1 VAFGRKKAVPAGT
14 LGPIGDPVTDMRAA
28 ERRAS
33 LVGAAVPIHLGD
45 AASWQMFKLGDHRWQ
60 WEAWRHYD
68 ICGEM
73 RFVVNWVGQAIS
85 RCRMYAAE
93 VTDDGTVGDETDD
106 AKIKLI
112 AETMFG
118 TAASKAQAQRL
129 MGINMMVAGD
139 VFIVAEGYQN
149 ADEDKWYVCSSS
161 EVFRRGDDIMVRRS
175 ITHGGGQYK
184 LNPETDL
191 LIRAWNPH
199 PRRYDAADST
209 VRAILPVL
217 RELEQCTKR
226 VFAELDSRL
235 AGAGILLLPEN
246 IDFPRPPTENPG
258 DPQPSGAE
266 GFLQILQNTMAT
278 SMQQRD
284 SAAAVVPIILQVAT
298 EALDKI
304 KHLTFDSSISDHI
317 SQMRKDAVTR
327 MAMSLDIPPE
337 VLTGMGGSNHWSS
350 WQIEES
356 SIKIHIEPLLI
367 QLADALNIGYFQPAL
382 KAAGVQNPEKY
393 TLWFDVGPLAVRP
406 NRSDQAMQFAEK
418 EYISAKAARDNAA
431 FTDDDAPDDKE
442 LVYNLTKALVL
453 AQPGYAAD
461 PEVQKILG
469 LPKILPPP
477 AAAAPP
483 DPNADLMPGDPGY
496 DDAGTDPADAGTR
509 GLPQFPSVADAEQG
523 NVGGKSQ
530 KLGALAA
537 SAAERKLMDAIDPDR
552 KYRVEPGSPSA
563 RESLFFAA
571 DAAVHRALELAGGR
585 LVAGPA
591 RARYPVGKHLLHTRV
606 AADPARVPALLA
618 GAWDH
623 LREQSHALSVD
634 PDALQQL
641 LEGYCTELLTR
652 GVAHDPGMLRQT
664 LHWAHGE
671 LTS

>member
-1 VAFGRKKAVPAGT
+1 MGLLTRKKVVPAGGVD
-14 LGPIGDPVTDMRAA
+14 GPGTRPVNA
-28 ERRAS
+28 
-33 LVGAAVPIHLGD
+33 LVGAAVPINLGD

-85 RCRMYAAE
+85 RCRLYAAE
-93 VTDDGTVGDETDD
+93 VTDDGVVGDETEDV
-106 AKIKLI
+106 KVKTI

-149 ADEDKWYVCSSS
+149 ADQDKWYVCSSS
-161 EVFRRGDDIMVRRS
+161 EVYRRGDDIMVRRS

-184 LNPETDL
+184 LNPQTDL

-235 AGAGILLLPEN
+235 AGAGILLLPDN
-246 IDFPRPPTENPG
+246 IDFPRMSSENPG
-258 DPQPSGAE
+258 DPQPSGVD
-266 GFLQILQNTMAT
+266 GFIQLLQRTMAT
-278 SMQQRD
+278 SLQQRD
-284 SAAAVVPIILQVAT
+284 SAAALVPIVLQVAT

-304 KHLTFDSSISDHI
+304 KHLTFDSTISEHI
-317 SQMRKDAVTR
+317 SEMRKDAINR

-382 KAAGVQNPEKY
+382 KAGGIKDPEKY

-418 EYISAKAARDNAA
+418 EYISARAARDAAA

-442 LVYNLTKALVL
+442 LQYNLVKALVL
-453 AQPGYAAD
+453 AQPNYAGD

-469 LPKILPPP
+469 LPKIGLPAPP
-477 AAAAPP
+477 AAPATPG
-483 DPNADLMPGDPGY
+483 DLMPGDPGY
-496 DDAGTDPADAGTR
+496 DEAGAEPADVGAR
-509 GLPQFPSVADAEQG
+509 GLPQFPSVAEAEA
-523 NVGGKSQ
+523 GGPPARRRQ
-530 KLGALAA
+530 KLGQLAA
-537 SAAERKLMDAIDPDR
+537 SVADTDTDTDTDTA
-552 KYRVEPGSPSA
+552 
-563 RESLFFAA
+563 LFYAA
-571 DAAVHRALELAGGR
+571 DSAVRRALELAGGR
-585 LVAGPA
+585 LVPGPQ
-591 RARYPVGKHLLHTRV
+591 RARYAVPKHELHTQV
-606 AADPARVPALLA
+606 VPTSARVPSLLA
-618 GAWDH
+618 GAWVH
-623 LREQSHALSVD
+623 VREQAPALGVD
-634 PDALQQL
+634 PDV
-641 LEGYCTELLTR
+641 LESVLNAYCSELLTR
-652 GVAHDPGMLRQT
+652 GVEHEPKFLESMLRET
-664 LHWAHGE
+664 KGD
-671 LTS
+671 LTP

>member
-1 VAFGRKKAVPAGT
+1 VGLLTKRKVVPAGG
-14 LGPIGDPVTDMRAA
+14 LDGPGSRPAA
-28 ERRAS
+28 LTA
-33 LVGAAVPIHLGD
+33 AAVPINLGD

-93 VTDDGTVGDETDD
+93 VTDDGTIGDETED
-106 AKIKLI
+106 AKVKMI

-149 ADEDKWYVCSSS
+149 AQEDKWYVCSSS
-161 EVFRRGDDIMVRRS
+161 EVYRRGDDIMVRRS

-184 LNPETDL
+184 LNPKTDL

-235 AGAGILLLPEN
+235 AGAGILLLPDN
-246 IDFPRPPTENPG
+246 IDFPRQPTANPG
-258 DPQPSGAE
+258 DPQPSGIDGFAE
-266 GFLQILQNTMAT
+266 VLQRTMAT

-284 SAAAVVPIILQVAT
+284 NAAAIVPIILQVAV

-304 KHLTFDSSISDHI
+304 KHLTFDSSISEHI
-317 SQMRKDAVTR
+317 STMRKDAVQR

-393 TLWFDVGPLAVRP
+393 TLWFDIANLTVRP
-406 NRSDQAMQFAEK
+406 NRSEQAMQFSEK
-418 EYISAKAARDNAA
+418 ELISDEAARKNAA
-431 FTDDDAPDDKE
+431 FSEDEAPSKKE
-442 LVYNLTKALVL
+442 LLYKLTKALVL
-453 AQPGYAAD
+453 AQPTYATD

-469 LPKILPPP
+469 LPKILPP
-477 AAAAPP
+477 AAAPP
-483 DPNADLMPGDPGY
+483 PGGGDLMPGDPGY
-496 DDAGTDPADAGTR
+496 DEAGSDPADVGAR
-509 GLPQFPSVADAEQG
+509 NLPQLPSVAEAEA
-523 NVGGKSQ
+523 GGKQ
-530 KLGALAA
+530 KLSQLAA
-537 SAAERKLMDAIDPDR
+537 SVGADR
-552 KYRVEPGSPSA
+552 SA
-563 RESLFFAA
+563 LFYAA
-571 DAAVHRALELAGGR
+571 DAAVRRALELAGGR
-585 LVAGPA
+585 LVAGPN
-591 RARYPVGKHLLHTRV
+591 RARYQVPKHELHTRV
-606 AADPARVPALLA
+606 VPDPARVPSLLA
-618 GAWDH
+618 GAWTHVRDQAPE
-623 LREQSHALSVD
+623 LGVN
-634 PDALQQL
+634 PDALETVL
-641 LEGYCTELLTR
+641 ASYCTELLAR
-652 GVAHDPGMLRQT
+652 GVAHEPGYLRSMLHETQGDLAR
-664 LHWAHGE
+664 
-671 LTS
+671 